1 MFSHRIWVVL
11 WELKQSRQWWQR
23 KRHLKRVFFIAGY
36 YSISF
41 NLWYVDQF
49 FWSKILMVWFWVKK
63 KAKRKQLSWVH
74 VLHKTWHKE
83 VSRRS
88 RATTTKKYT
97 KKRHARAKLVNLLL
111 FCRSR
116 YRRRF
121 LNCFKQQR
129 PRRIRKHHFTSIKIR
144 AASSFIALIT
154 SCSVRQMLENFSGV
168 EFSRLYRNSGKEKG
182 SRRLC
187 VHVLHKTW
195 N

>member
-1 MFSHRIWVVL
+1 MFSHLYLSGSLGV
-11 WELKQSRQWWQR
+11 KQSRQWRQR

-63 KAKRKQLSWVH
+63 KTKRKQLSWVH
-74 VLHKTWHKE
+74 VLPKTWHTE

-88 RATTTKKYT
+88 RATTAKKYT
-97 KKRHARAKLVNLLL
+97 KKRHAHAKLFNLLL

-116 YRRRF
+116 YRRF
-121 LNCFKQQR
+121 LSCFKQQR
-129 PRRIRKHHFTSIKIR
+129 RRRLRKHYFTSIKIR
-144 AASSFIALIT
+144 AASSFIALIP

-182 SRRLC
+182 SRCLC